1 MPEPAP
7 AALRGGQV
15 YVALLRRPGARVLA
29 LACTLG
35 WLGFAATG
43 LAIVLLVEAES
54 GSFARAGLAVGLF
67 SAGAG
72 LFAPLRGRLVDR
84 VGAPALVAFAASQ
97 CALLLV
103 VVWTASPLVAGLAGA
118 VAPALIATARTV
130 WPRVAGPDLTR
141 AGHGLNAL
149 LGDIGTVLGPAL
161 AGVLVAL
168 AGPQV
173 ALAAFASGPLA
184 GALLVARHP
193 ALPRESAS
201 AAASTS
207 PLAASAPA
215 AASPTAPVSPTA
227 AAAPTTAAS
236 PAAPVSPTAPV
247 SPDAAA
253 APTTTA
259 AAPTAVSPTAPT
271 SLDAAARRRGSPF
284 SPGLLTL
291 LVAELALGVSA
302 GAIDVAAPA
311 LAGGAPGLSALA
323 LSAMAVGS
331 IFGSLW
337 GGQSTI
343 AADRRFVAGVVGMAV
358 ALAACAFVTSSY
370 ALATVLLLA
379 GVGYGVFNVGVFEL
393 LDVVVPSHRAVE
405 ALTWLTTAGSLGMA
419 AGAAA
424 AGQLAHDSPRS
435 ALILVA
441 VATAPGAVLALGRR
455 HTLTTAQR

>member
-1 MPEPAP
+1 MSEPAP

-15 YVALLRRPGARVLA
+15 YVALLRRPGARVLS

-118 VAPALIATARTV
+118 VAPPLIATARTV
-130 WPRVAGPDLTR
+130 WPRVAGPELTR

-161 AGVLVAL
+161 AGGLVAL

-173 ALAAFASGPLA
+173 ALAAFACGPLA

-193 ALPRESAS
+193 ALPPRER
-201 AAASTS
+201 T
-207 PLAASAPA
+207 PRRAPTA
-215 AASPTAPVSPTA
+215 AASPAP
-227 AAAPTTAAS
+227 
-236 PAAPVSPTAPV
+236 
-247 SPDAAA
+247 
-253 APTTTA
+253 
-259 AAPTAVSPTAPT
+259 AVAH
-271 SLDAAARRRGSPF
+271 RRGSPF
-284 SPGLLTL
+284 SPGLVTL

-358 ALAACAFVTSSY
+358 ALAGCAFVTSSY
-370 ALATVLLLA
+370 ALAAVLLLA

-424 AGQLAHDSPRS
+424 AGQLAHESPRS
-435 ALILVA
+435 ALVLVA
-441 VATAPGAVLALGRR
+441 VATAPGAVIALGRR
-455 HTLTTAQR
+455 RTLTTARR

>member
-15 YVALLRRPGARVLA
+15 YVALLCRPGARVLA

-118 VAPALIATARTV
+118 VAPPLIATARTV
-130 WPRVAGPDLTR
+130 WPRVAGPELTR

-161 AGVLVAL
+161 AGGLVAL

-173 ALAAFASGPLA
+173 ALAAFAAGPLA

-215 AASPTAPVSPTA
+215 AASPAAPVSPTA
-227 AAAPTTAAS
+227 ATAPTTI
-236 PAAPVSPTAPV
+236 
-247 SPDAAA
+247 
-253 APTTTA
+253 A

-271 SLDAAARRRGSPF
+271 SLAAAARRRGSPF

-441 VATAPGAVLALGRR
+441 VATAPGAVIALGRR